1 VNASTVLNR
10 DNLPDAKRLEMSR
23 TLTAA
28 ATSLNSLLSEL
39 LDHARLEAG
48 RERRNIRQFDA
59 ARVIKEFCETA
70 RPVAAERNLFLKC
83 EGPPTLEVQGDPVK
97 MQRIMQNL
105 VLNALKATQS
115 GGVQVTWEAS
125 ESAQTNQWAL
135 CVQDTGPG
143 FGATD
148 SPIRQELKDATAG
161 VQETEA
167 EGANGDG
174 ESLQS
179 NPAQTLA
186 SKSPLTGRATVG
198 EGIGLSIVKRLCELL
213 DASIELQSEQG
224 RGTTFRVIFPM
235 RYADG

>member
-1 VNASTVLNR
+1 
-10 DNLPDAKRLEMSR
+10 
-23 TLTAA
+23 
-28 ATSLNSLLSEL
+28 
-39 LDHARLEAG
+39 
-48 RERRNIRQFDA
+48 
-59 ARVIKEFCETA
+59 
-70 RPVAAERNLFLKC
+70 
-83 EGPPTLEVQGDPVK
+83 VQGDPVK

-167 EGANGDG
+167 DGASRDG

-179 NPAQTLA
+179 SPAQTLA
-186 SKSPLTGRATVG
+186 SKSPLTGRTTVG

-235 RYADG
+235 RYPQE